1 MVNLKNDVLEIN
13 VNEKGAEL
21 FNLIKNGEE
30 FLWQGDPSFWKG
42 RAYNLFPICGGLK
55 DDEYYYNGNTYS
67 LKKHGFAKDVEFVL
81 EEKTDTTATFLLSS
95 KTYKDAGY
103 PFNYELRIVYEL
115 SGETLNVYYK
125 IKNLDSNEMYF
136 SIGAHEGYQLKN
148 DITDYS
154 VIFEADD
161 ELSRYMVDGNLVS
174 YNTQKLPFSDKKV
187 LPLKRNFF
195 DDDALIF
202 MDHKSR
208 KVELKNNISGQ
219 SILVEFKD
227 FDYLLIW
234 TKPDNVAFVC
244 IEPWTGM
251 PDMVDSNKQIKD
263 KKGITK
269 LGAYEEIT
277 YLHSIT
283 IGATL

>member
-1 MVNLKNDVLEIN
+1 
-13 VNEKGAEL
+13 
-21 FNLIKNGEE
+21 
-30 FLWQGDPSFWKG
+30 
-42 RAYNLFPICGGLK
+42 
-55 DDEYYYNGNTYS
+55 
-67 LKKHGFAKDVEFVL
+67 
-81 EEKTDTTATFLLSS
+81 
-95 KTYKDAGY
+95 
-103 PFNYELRIVYEL
+103 
-115 SGETLNVYYK
+115 
-125 IKNLDSNEMYF
+125 MYF

-174 YNTQKLPFSDKKV
+174 YNTVKLPFTEKGV
-187 LPLKRNFF
+187 LPLQRDFF
-195 DDDALIF
+195 DYDALIF

-208 KVELKNNISGQ
+208 KVELKNNVSGQ

-234 TKPDNVAFVC
+234 TKPEDAAFVC

-269 LGAYEEIT
+269 LKGLEEKTFKHTIT
-277 YLHSIT
+277 V
-283 IGATL
+283 GATL